1 MLKGGATDRPSRN
14 AENRRPER
22 CPERGLKE
30 RRSHLDR
37 NGDTASG
44 EPTERKLCGW
54 DEIEVGSTGGD
65 APVSV
70 CHSLMQRTHSDL
82 ICRTA
87 VYVTRTHGGVT
98 GKAGDRL
105 PMSIGLD
112 GTKGDSRVWTS

>member
-1 MLKGGATDRPSRN
+1 MDRN
-14 AENRRPER
+14 A
-22 CPERGLKE
+22 
-30 RRSHLDR
+30 
-37 NGDTASG
+37 DTASG

-87 VYVTRTHGGVT
+87 VYVTRTHGGV
-98 GKAGDRL
+98 GG
-105 PMSIGLD
+105 G
-112 GTKGDSRVWTS
+112 SREASPYPD